1 MKKTLFLAFSAAI
14 VIFSIISICCAP
26 IINGVLG
33 ESYGWKTLNC
43 KKESDE
49 YKYWK
54 DHSGTDDY
62 LKGQKKVINQ
72 CNRHK
77 AMYGLE
83 YSSLI
88 LDVVLGFICVILGL
102 LHYFDVAKPFEKIT
116 GIIGLATGVIGFVLT
131 LVYIC
136 YSGYIF
142 TNENA
147 PDSYDEGLRFSGST
161 SFPTIDDVLIKLN
174 GKGAFAES
182 DGNGGYKCLYY
193 KKDKVN
199 SIFAKYSDLGKKQYN
214 YEKKRHYPGDNDEFN
229 KGDCQKP
236 IYSALEGC
244 YNSQQFTES
253 ITAALNNKC
262 KYLYLT
268 RKANGFGNK
277 YLFDRWVTT
286 IIFSCFI
293 IACCIGLAI
302 FGFLLFKSDGS
313 GI

>member
-26 IINGVLG
+26 IINGVLV
-33 ESYGWKTLNC
+33 ESYRWKTENC
-43 KKESDE
+43 KIESD
-49 YKYWK
+49 KYNNLK
-54 DHSGTDDY
+54 KNSGTDDQ
-62 LKGQKKVINQ
+62 LKAQKKILNQ

-142 TNENA
+142 TNELA
-147 PDSYDEGLRFSGST
+147 PDDYDDGLDY
-161 SFPTIDDVLIKLN
+161 SFNAILKLN
-174 GKGAFAES
+174 GKGAFAEK
-182 DGNGGYKCLYY
+182 DGDVYNCLYY

-229 KGDCQKP
+229 KGECQKS
-236 IYSALEGC
+236 ITIALDGC
-244 YNSQQFTES
+244 YNSPQMTRYIS
-253 ITAALNNKC
+253 TALENNC
-262 KYLYLT
+262 KYLYLDL
-268 RKANGFGNK
+268 KANGFGNK

>member
-26 IINGVLG
+26 IINGVLV
-33 ESYGWKTLNC
+33 ESYRWKTENC
-43 KKESDE
+43 KIESD
-49 YKYWK
+49 KYNNLK
-54 DHSGTDDY
+54 KNSGTDDQ
-62 LKGQKKVINQ
+62 LKDQKKILNQ

-142 TNENA
+142 TNELA
-147 PDSYDEGLRFSGST
+147 PDDYDDGFNFNGN
-161 SFPTIDDVLIKLN
+161 VLLKLN
-174 GKGAFAES
+174 GKGAFAER
-182 DGNGGYKCLYY
+182 DGDDYKCLYY

-229 KGDCQKP
+229 KDDCR
-236 IYSALEGC
+236 ISITSALDGC
-244 YNSQQFTES
+244 YNSQQYTRTIS
-253 ITAALNNKC
+253 SAINSNC
-262 KYLYLT
+262 KYLYLDL
-268 RKANGFGNK
+268 KANGFGNK

>member
-1 MKKTLFLAFSAAI
+1 MKKTLFLVFSAAI

-26 IINGVLG
+26 IINGVLT
-33 ESYGWKTLNC
+33 ESGSWKTENC

-49 YKYWK
+49 YKYKK
-54 DHSGTDDY
+54 DHSGTDED
-62 LKGQKKVINQ
+62 LKAQKKVLNK

-88 LDVVLGFICVILGL
+88 LDVVLGFVCVILGL

-142 TNENA
+142 TKEPA
-147 PDSYDEGLRFSGST
+147 TTRYDSGFST
-161 SFPTIDDVLIKLN
+161 YMIKLN
-174 GKGAFAES
+174 GDGAFAER
-182 DGNGGYKCLYY
+182 DGNEYKCLYY
-193 KKDKVN
+193 KKDKDN
-199 SIFAKYSDLGKKQYN
+199 SILAKYSDLGKKQYN

-229 KGDCQKP
+229 KANCQRTD
-236 IYSALEGC
+236 YEAYVGC
-244 YNSQQFTES
+244 YNSEKFSGTLPSPQCD
-253 ITAALNNKC
+253 N
-262 KYLYLT
+262 LYLSI
-268 RKANGFGNK
+268 KANGFGNK
-277 YLFDRWVTT
+277 YLFDRWVAT

-293 IACCIGLAI
+293 IACYIGLAI
-302 FGFLLFKSDGS
+302 FGFLLFQSNGS
-313 GI
+313 GL

>member
-142 TNENA
+142 TNELA
-147 PDSYDEGLRFSGST
+147 SDDYDDGFNFNGN
-161 SFPTIDDVLIKLN
+161 VLLKLN
-174 GKGAFAES
+174 GKGAFAER
-182 DGNGGYKCLYY
+182 DGDDYKCLYY

-236 IYSALEGC
+236 ISSALEGC
-244 YNSQQFTES
+244 YNSQQYTRTIS
-253 ITAALNNKC
+253 SAINSNC
-262 KYLYLT
+262 KYLYLDL
-268 RKANGFGNK
+268 KANGFGNK

>member
-1 MKKTLFLAFSAAI
+1 MDGKLKI
-14 VIFSIISICCAP
+14 
-26 IINGVLG
+26 
-33 ESYGWKTLNC
+33 
-43 KKESDE
+43 ESD
-49 YKYWK
+49 KYNNLK
-54 DHSGTDDY
+54 KNSGTDDQ
-62 LKGQKKVINQ
+62 LKAQKKILNR

-142 TNENA
+142 TNELA
-147 PDSYDEGLRFSGST
+147 PDSYDNGLSFSGS
-161 SFPTIDDVLIKLN
+161 SSLPTINNVLIKLN
-174 GKGAFAES
+174 GKGAFAEK
-182 DGNGGYKCLYY
+182 DGDGYKCLYY

-214 YEKKRHYPGDNDEFN
+214 YQKKRHYPGDNDEFN
-229 KGDCQKP
+229 KDDCQKLT
-236 IYSALEGC
+236 STALVGC
-244 YNSQQFTES
+244 YNSQQFIGS
-253 ITAALNNKC
+253 ITDALNNNC

-302 FGFLLFKSDGS
+302 FGFLLFSSNGS
-313 GI
+313 GL

>member
-26 IINGVLG
+26 IINGILY
-33 ESYGWKTLNC
+33 ESSSWKTENC

-49 YKYWK
+49 YKFLK
-54 DHSGTDDY
+54 DHSGTDDQ
-62 LKGQKKVINQ
+62 LKAQKKVLNQ

-88 LDVVLGFICVILGL
+88 LDAVLGFICVMLGL

-142 TNENA
+142 TKEIA
-147 PDSYDEGLRFSGST
+147 PDDYDSGLSFSNTVGLT
-161 SFPTIDDVLIKLN
+161 SPVDNVLIKLN
-174 GKGAFAES
+174 GDGAFAKK
-182 DGNGGYKCLYY
+182 DGNEYKCIYY
-193 KKDKVN
+193 KKDKDN
-199 SIFAKYSDLGKKQYN
+199 SILAKYSDLGKKQYN
-214 YEKKRHYPGDNDEFN
+214 YQKKRHYPGDNNEFT
-229 KGDCQKP
+229 GCSVDADAA
-236 IYSALEGC
+236 YLAC
-244 YNSQQFTES
+244 YNSEKFTLGL
-253 ITAALNNKC
+253 TRDC
-262 KYLYLT
+262 KYIYLNI
-268 RKANGFGNK
+268 KANGFGNK

-302 FGFLLFKSDGS
+302 FGFLLFSSNGS
-313 GI
+313 GL

>member
-26 IINGVLG
+26 IINGVLV
-33 ESYGWKTLNC
+33 ESYRWKTENC
-43 KKESDE
+43 KIESD
-49 YKYWK
+49 KYNNLK
-54 DHSGTDDY
+54 KNSGTDDQ
-62 LKGQKKVINQ
+62 LKDQKKILNQ

-147 PDSYDEGLRFSGST
+147 PDSYDDGFYFNGN
-161 SFPTIDDVLIKLN
+161 VLLKLN
-174 GKGAFAES
+174 GKGAFAER
-182 DGNGGYKCLYY
+182 DGDDYKCLYY

-229 KGDCQKP
+229 KDDCR
-236 IYSALEGC
+236 ISITSALDGC
-244 YNSQQFTES
+244 YNSQQYTRTIS
-253 ITAALNNKC
+253 YAINSNC
-262 KYLYLT
+262 KYLYLDL
-268 RKANGFGNK
+268 KANGFGNK

>member
-26 IINGVLG
+26 IINVVLV

-142 TNENA
+142 TNELA
-147 PDSYDEGLRFSGST
+147 PDSYDNGLSFSGSS

-174 GKGAFAES
+174 GKGAFAEK
-182 DGNGGYKCLYY
+182 DGDGYKCLYY

-214 YEKKRHYPGDNDEFN
+214 YQKKRHYPEDNSKYSGCQGSCTGCLSNEFVTSSVSSTCDYLYSSTIPDEFV
-229 KGDCQKP
+229 
-236 IYSALEGC
+236 
-244 YNSQQFTES
+244 
-253 ITAALNNKC
+253 
-262 KYLYLT
+262 
-268 RKANGFGNK
+268 NK
-277 YLFDRWVTT
+277 YLFDMWVTS

-293 IACCIGLAI
+293 FVCAIGLAI
-302 FGFLLFKSDGS
+302 FGFLLFKNSDGS
-313 GI
+313 GL

>member
-1 MKKTLFLAFSAAI
+1 MKKTLFLVFSAAI

-26 IINGVLG
+26 IINGVLT
-33 ESYGWKTLNC
+33 ESGSWKTENC

-49 YKYWK
+49 YNHLKK
-54 DHSGTDDY
+54 NSGTDDQI
-62 LKGQKKVINQ
+62 KAQKKVLNK

-88 LDVVLGFICVILGL
+88 LDVVLGFVCVILGL

-142 TNENA
+142 TKEPA
-147 PDSYDEGLRFSGST
+147 TTRYDSGFST
-161 SFPTIDDVLIKLN
+161 YMIKLN
-174 GKGAFAES
+174 GDGAFAER
-182 DGNGGYKCLYY
+182 DGNEYKCLYY
-193 KKDKVN
+193 KKDKDN
-199 SIFAKYSDLGKKQYN
+199 SILAKYSDLGKKQYN
-214 YEKKRHYPGDNDEFN
+214 YEKKRHYPEDNDEFN
-229 KGDCQKP
+229 KNECK
-236 IYSALEGC
+236 ISISNAHSGC
-244 YNSQQFTES
+244 VNSEHFSETLLS
-253 ITAALNNKC
+253 TTINNC
-262 KYLYLT
+262 KYLYLSE
-268 RKANGFGNK
+268 KANGFGNK

-302 FGFLLFKSDGS
+302 FGFLLFQSNGS
-313 GI
+313 GL

>member
-1 MKKTLFLAFSAAI
+1 MIKTFFLVFSAAI

-26 IINGVLG
+26 IINGVLT
-33 ESYGWKTLNC
+33 ESSSWKTENC

-49 YKYWK
+49 YNDLKK
-54 DHSGTDDY
+54 NSGTDDQI
-62 LKGQKKVINQ
+62 KARKKILNK

-88 LDVVLGFICVILGL
+88 LDVVLGFVCVILGL

-116 GIIGLATGVIGFVLT
+116 GIIGLATGVIGFILT

-142 TNENA
+142 TKETA
-147 PDSYDEGLRFSGST
+147 PDDYDSGFSNSM
-161 SFPTIDDVLIKLN
+161 IKLN
-174 GKGAFAES
+174 GDGAFAEK
-182 DGNGGYKCLYY
+182 DGNEYKCLYY
-193 KKDKVN
+193 KKDKDN
-199 SIFAKYSDLGKKQYN
+199 SILAKYSDLGKKQYN
-214 YEKKRHYPGDNDEFN
+214 YEKKRHYPEDNDEF
-229 KGDCQKP
+229 KYCL
-236 IYSALEGC
+236 ALANDAYTVC
-244 YNSQQFTES
+244 KNSEKFSLSGLTHS
-253 ITAALNNKC
+253 WTRDC
-262 KYLYLT
+262 KYIYLSE
-268 RKANGFGNK
+268 KANGFGNK

-302 FGFLLFKSDGS
+302 FGFLLFISDGS
-313 GI
+313 GL